1 MFDRLTCS
9 TLHICVAPY
18 VDIAALSDLARLLH
32 AALPISALPISGAA
46 SGSHDSHR
54 GDIEVAGFV

>member
-1 MFDRLTCS
+1 MWMFDRLTCS

-32 AALPISALPISGAA
+32 AALPISGAA